1 MTKHQLGK
9 NYRSAIKMVDYS
21 DYSSHEGMLS
31 VVDDVFHD
39 ICRTNLDQKCDIWVF
54 VFTD

>member
-1 MTKHQLGK
+1 MTKNQLGTK
-9 NYRSAIKMVDYS
+9 YKSAIEMVDYCE
-21 DYSSHEGMLS
+21 YSSHDGILS